1 MQKARKSTKNIST
14 GNIPPPVGFQ
24 IMPASGSG
32 GTNVSAMRPT
42 YSFLPVNQDD
52 INERIAAD
60 QDTWRK
66 NNPTADSC
74 RYPGIDLYGAG
85 ARLGGRSCEAE
96 AGCQGG
102 RVWVSSSKQCECPE
116 GQYSNYYGVC
126 GPPEHKAGSPV
137 CCIM

>member
-42 YSFLPVNQDD
+42 YSFLAVNQDD

-60 QDTWRK
+60 QEKWRQS
-66 NNPTADSC
+66 NRTAQSC
-74 RYPGIDLYGAG
+74 EYPGIDLFGTG
-85 ARLGGRSCEAE
+85 SRIGHKDCTAE
-96 AGCQGG
+96 RCSGG
-102 RVWVSSSKQCECPE
+102 RVWVSSSSQCECPDGYWAMDKNSVCKPGE
-116 GQYSNYYGVC
+116 EKGYS
-126 GPPEHKAGSPV
+126 GPCS
-137 CCIM
+137 IM